1 VNETV
6 LILIL
11 LSIAIVKVNKSLNML
26 QVLYYWYSV
35 IGAVKTCLVKIH
47 PDSFLWTQLDFP
59 ITAAL
64 LHITLI
70 H

>member
-1 VNETV
+1 
-6 LILIL
+6 
-11 LSIAIVKVNKSLNML
+11 ML

-35 IGAVKTCLVKIH
+35 IGTVKTGLLKFH
-47 PDSFLWTQLDFP
+47 PDNFLWTQSDSP
-59 ITAAL
+59 VTAAL